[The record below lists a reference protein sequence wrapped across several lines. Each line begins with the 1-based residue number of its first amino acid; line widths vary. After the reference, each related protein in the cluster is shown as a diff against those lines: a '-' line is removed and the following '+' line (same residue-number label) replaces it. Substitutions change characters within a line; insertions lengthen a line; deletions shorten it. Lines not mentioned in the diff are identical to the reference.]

1 MKLTTLSSTESEYVA
16 LCEATREANWLR
28 RLLSDIGLGEKKPTL
43 MWQDN
48 KSTIDMVTGHRSYQA
63 SKHINPKFH
72 YTGEMV
78 EKGEIVLMY
87 LSTDKMVADVLTKAL
102 PSVSRIKLTKSH
114 LMVSRTIRCCTK
126 SYSSLHGFNGMT
138 VNIL

>member
-1 MKLTTLSSTESEYVA
+1 
-16 LCEATREANWLR
+16 
-28 RLLSDIGLGEKKPTL
+28 

-78 EKGEIVLMY
+78 EKGEIVLKY
-87 LSTDKMVADVLTKAL
+87 LSTDKMIADVLTKAL
-102 PSVSRIKLTKSH
+102 PSLSHIKLTNQLLNH
-114 LMVSRTIRCCTK
+114 RDD
-126 SYSSLHGFNGMT
+126 
-138 VNIL
+138 